1 MINRYSSRRQ
11 KIDRSFLNAKLK
23 DAISYDRIA
32 GYFSSSI
39 VEVAGEALEN
49 IQGQVRIICNS
60 DLDIRDVETAKA
72 ASLALG
78 REWRSNIDDKL
89 SDRAKQRLAKL
100 YDLLVHQKLQI
111 RVLPNAVHG
120 LLHGKAG
127 VITQADGSKLSFLGS
142 INETKSAWQLN
153 YEILWEDD
161 SPESIQWVQEEF
173 DYLWNHPKAQ
183 PLANAVIED
192 IKRISERE
200 VITITQWKEEENP
213 ASPVIETPVYQ
224 KQFGLWTH
232 QKYFVKLAF
241 DEHRSGRGARFV
253 LADQVGLGKT
263 LQLALSAMLMAL
275 HGDKP
280 ILIIAPKT
288 LIWQWQEEN
297 MKLLN
302 FPSAVWDGKAWVDEN
317 GIRYVNNDPLK
328 ALGKC
333 PRRTG
338 IISQGLITRRG
349 AVADKLLSKT
359 YECII
364 VDECHRARRKNLRA
378 GAENEKPEP
387 NNLMRFLLQAS
398 ACTKSMLLATATPVQ
413 LYPIEAYDLLSILAQ
428 GSAHVFGDKWSKWV
442 SQDKAYLLS
451 LIQGLEEPPHA
462 FLERWDWMRNPFPA
476 AHENEMVFG
485 TIRNSLGLAP
495 TVAVLAPDDHQK
507 LQPWDKNRLD
517 NLEDFFLKH
526 NPFIRHIIRRTRKFL
541 EETMD
546 PETNEPYLQKVK
558 VKLFGENSQESI
570 ILPGYLHDAYAT
582 AEEFCKALGTLMQSA
597 GFMKTLLLRRL
608 GSSMEAGKQTAMKM
622 MGGDFEE
629 ILAEEDEEEE
639 SNGAESSAKQEKSGI
654 AMRIGE
660 SEKQVLGKLIHQ
672 LEQHQENDPK
682 YERLYELLFTKNWA
696 AYGCIIFSQYYVTV
710 AYFSEKL
717 SKQMPD
723 IKIGVYA
730 GGTKSGYWLAG
741 TFHTISKE
749 EIKASVQQGELKILF
764 GTDSASE
771 GLNLQRLGTLINLDL
786 PWNPTR
792 LEQRKGRIQRI
803 GQVREEV
810 WVYNMRYKD
819 SVEDRVHDLLSQ
831 RLEHIFNLFGQI
843 PDILEDVWIDLA
855 LDEKE
860 QALARINAMPA
871 KNPFEVKYED
881 KIPHVDFESCAKV
894 LNQQEV
900 YEILRKEW

>member
-1 MINRYSSRRQ
+1 MIQRYSSRRE

-23 DAISYDRIA
+23 GARSYDRIA

-39 VEVAGEALEN
+39 VEVAGEALES
-49 IQGQVRIICNS
+49 IQGQVRVICNS
-60 DLDIRDVETAKA
+60 DLDLRDVETAKA

-78 REWRSNIDDKL
+78 REWRSRTADKL
-89 SDRAKQRLAKL
+89 SDHAQRRLSRL
-100 YDLLVHQKLQI
+100 YDLLVGGKLHI

-127 VITQADGSKLSFLGS
+127 IITQADGSKLSFLGS

-153 YEILWEDD
+153 YEILWEDN
-161 SPESIQWVQEEF
+161 SPESVQWVQEEF

-192 IKRISERE
+192 IKRISGRE
-200 VITITQWKEEENP
+200 VITITQWKEDENP
-213 ASPVIETPVYQ
+213 ASPVVEAPVYQ
-224 KQFGLWTH
+224 KQFGLWAH
-232 QKYFVKLAF
+232 QKYFAKLAF

-280 ILIIAPKT
+280 VLIIAPKT
-288 LIWQWQEEN
+288 LLWQWQDEN

-317 GIRYVNNDPLK
+317 GIRHVNDDPLK

-333 PRRTG
+333 PRKTG
-338 IISQGLITRRG
+338 IISQGLITRG
-349 AVADKLLSKT
+349 GPVADKLLSLS
-359 YECII
+359 YECVI

-387 NNLMRFLLQAS
+387 NNLMRFLLQLS

-413 LYPIEAYDLLSILAQ
+413 LYPIEAYDLLSILAR
-428 GSAHVFGDKWSKWV
+428 GSAHVFGDKWSKWI
-442 SQDKAYLLS
+442 SQDKSYLLA
-451 LIQGLEEPPHA
+451 LIQGLEEPPSDPG
-462 FLERWDWMRNPFPA
+462 ERWDWMRNPFPA

-485 TIRNSLGLAP
+485 TIRHALGLVP
-495 TVAVLAPDDHQK
+495 TDAVLSPDARQQLED
-507 LQPWDKNRLD
+507 WDVARLD
-517 NLEDFFLKH
+517 NLDDFFLKH

-541 EETMD
+541 EETID
-546 PETNEPYLQKVK
+546 PETHEPYLQKVT
-558 VKLFGENSQESI
+558 VKLFGENSGEAI
-570 ILPGYLHDAYAT
+570 LLPGYLHNAYAT
-582 AEEFCKALGTLMQSA
+582 AEEFCKALGEIMRSA

-608 GSSMEAGKQTAMKM
+608 GSSIEAGKQTAIKM
-622 MGGDFEE
+622 AGNDPDEGLDE
-629 ILAEEDEEEE
+629 EEDEDYDMTE
-639 SNGAESSAKQEKSGI
+639 SATRPQASGI
-654 AMRIGE
+654 ATRLG
-660 SEKQVLGKLIHQ
+660 SREKEILQRLIYQ

-682 YERLYELLFTKNWA
+682 YERLYALLFTQNWA
-696 AYGCIIFSQYYVTV
+696 QYGCIIFSQYYATV
-710 AYFSEKL
+710 AYFSERL
-717 SKQMPD
+717 SQQQPEVC
-723 IKIGVYA
+723 IGVYA
-730 GGTKSGYWLAG
+730 GGTKSGYWQAG
-741 TFHTISKE
+741 TFQATSKE
-749 EIKASVQQGELKILF
+749 EIKAAVQQGELKILF

-803 GQVREEV
+803 GQLREEV

-819 SVEDRVHDLLSQ
+819 SVEDRVHELLSE
-831 RLEHIFNLFGQI
+831 RLKHIYDLFGQI
-843 PDILEDVWIDLA
+843 PDVLETVWVDLA
-855 LDEKE
+855 LGEERAAKE
-860 QALARINAMPA
+860 RINALPQ
-871 KNPFEVKYED
+871 KNPFELKYED
-881 KIPHVDFESCAKV
+881 TIPNVDFESCTKV
-894 LNQQEV
+894 LNQQEIHEV
-900 YEILRKEW
+900 LRRDW